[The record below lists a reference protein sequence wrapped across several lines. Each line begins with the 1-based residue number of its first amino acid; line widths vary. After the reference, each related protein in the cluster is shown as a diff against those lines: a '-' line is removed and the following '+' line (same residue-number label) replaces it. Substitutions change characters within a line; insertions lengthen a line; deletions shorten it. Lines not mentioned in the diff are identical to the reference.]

1 MVSPGPRAGSMPE
14 SVGAGCSSQRWAA
27 ARDVPQSQC
36 AAGSQLAPAVGRCSP
51 SAGCWAASL
60 EGQPS
65 WNCSFW
71 AKRKS
76 QSGGRRRS
84 PPWRCRCRRRPLAA
98 PPRRCTPPTP
108 ALPVLS
114 SLQADKKASNPM
126 REIRVSKLVLNI
138 CVGESGDRLQK
149 AAKVC
154 AALAR
159 LAASV
164 AARRTL
170 EDAGALAAS
179 GAAVT
184 LLAVRLLAPPTRGHP
199 LYLARAHTKLGAG
212 AADGPAARLRQG
224 ALHRAHVQ
232 HPP

>member
-1 MVSPGPRAGSMPE
+1 MGARAPARGAKLGFLPVPRLGECALQDARAPPFNSPSFGPGKSPGLSY
-14 SVGAGCSSQRWAA
+14 GAAETTDDTMVVRL
-27 ARDVPQSQC
+27 ARRSI
-36 AAGSQLAPAVGRCSP
+36 AAGGR
-51 SAGCWAASL
+51 AR
-60 EGQPS
+60 EE
-65 WNCSFW
+65 
-71 AKRKS
+71 AKVLRR
-76 QSGGRRRS
+76 GRRHHS
-84 PPWRCRCRRRPLAA
+84 
-98 PPRRCTPPTP
+98 
-108 ALPVLS
+108 
-114 SLQADKKASNPM
+114 QADAHEPHYHTQNEGKASNPM